1 MTDDLNEPTNEP
13 TNEPAVSIDD
23 ELGSIFDEANAG
35 DDGPHRDP
43 DGKFAA
49 KDEAAPVEAAPDAA
63 PAEAAPAEIQADPGT
78 ETETEA
84 APQALEAPA
93 SWTAA
98 AKERWPDL
106 TPEVQAEV
114 LRREGDW
121 QRTDGERAEK
131 IKRYESIDAALEP
144 VRQNL
149 ELNGVEPA
157 QYVRQL
163 AAADQYLRE
172 KPQEA
177 IQWLAQQ
184 YNIDLA
190 QINADQADADPYT
203 APLVNEINQLKA
215 QQAQFFEAQRQ
226 ENLARSNAQ
235 IESFAKDKPLFDEV
249 VDDMAQLAQANPG
262 MDLPA
267 LYERAVWAN
276 PTTRAKMIAEQT
288 AESERKR
295 ADEAA
300 QRSAKAKR
308 VADTNLTSR
317 GASAGSTP
325 PAYSSV
331 DDELGDIYD
340 QVAGAA

>member
-1 MTDDLNEPTNEP
+1 MTDEFNADESATETP
-13 TNEPAVSIDD
+13 VSIDD
-23 ELGSIFDEANAG
+23 ELGSIFDEANAVDEG
-35 DDGPHRDP
+35 QPRDTE
-43 DGKFAA
+43 GKFAA
-49 KDEAAPVEAAPDAA
+49 KDEAAPVEAAP
-63 PAEAAPAEIQADPGT
+63 EAAQDAPEQIQADPGT
-78 ETETEA
+78 DAETEA

-163 AAADQYLRE
+163 AAADQYLRTN
-172 KPQEA
+172 PQEA

-190 QINADQADADPYT
+190 QMNADPAEADPYT
-203 APLVNEINQLKA
+203 APLVGEINQLKA

-226 ENLARSNAQ
+226 QELARRNQEIEAFAQ
-235 IESFAKDKPLFDEV
+235 DKPLFDDV
-249 VDDMAQLAQANPG
+249 VDDMARLAQANPG
-262 MDLPA
+262 MDLA
-267 LYERAVWAN
+267 GLYEQAVWAN

-295 ADEAA
+295 AEEAA
-300 QRSAKAKR
+300 ERSAKAKR
-308 VADTNLTSR
+308 VTATNLNSHGTAAGATPTVYESR
-317 GASAGSTP
+317 
-325 PAYSSV
+325 
-331 DDELGDIYD
+331 DDELSDIYD
-340 QVAGAA
+340 RVAGAA